1 MPTTLQTSDLLGCEQ
16 EGVLMQESLAVDLPT
31 TVVVS
36 CPIADRE
43 EQAQVNLQDNY
54 ESSIDNHPTASR
66 SDKKTTAPEA
76 ATVSMI
82 PRPKSTPKDTQRNN
96 SKSSSR
102 PSRLAIPVAS
112 SRRAGQ
118 TDQHSTRSQAQT
130 TVNRLE
136 LENTFLLNHN
146 NSLNRDIQHCR
157 QTVQALKSILSQKED
172 VIEQMKHQYQQ
183 AHLKI
188 KFMENIIAG
197 HHHET
202 ERGPTSDDI
211 LEEDMFRLPEDE
223 DEEDEED
230 EEEESLV
237 FLQSLAGR
245 GYFKGESTEDSI
257 ESEDEQDSADGE
269 DEEELAEEDH
279 PLDHGPNYDK
289 ERVLY
294 SYPDDWEG
302 ERMAI
307 ESGSKDDLIDTHM
320 DQSHDA
326 PSINLYQQPNA
337 PYHPT
342 PMNNSKESAN
352 RVQVIRRRPHRQLG
366 PAVNDPALQ
375 PMSAEF
381 AYFDSSSEAECTT
394 DTNDSDRVQEKPV
407 KRVTLRDSGH
417 FQSDMEG
424 QDQHSATYRSLTA
437 FPEDETDQEEPLT
450 WPIEECEDTDSYSGP
465 SAIVPSGDLS
475 QHDVQRQSNSQLQVE
490 PDPRTFSLVLLT
502 HVQVE
507 TDSTRSSSSHD
518 VHYDH
523 QAGNRMG
530 RSENLAQVASDD
542 RNISRSGSKDTV
554 QAEDWSSSSIA
565 TILSGTTE
573 TANSTDFEK
582 DPSKGVLKVGSE
594 RSKKTE
600 GAGSPL
606 PFVLRFSSKV
616 RRSRLLGKPKDK
628 AMSKSPLQGH
638 QEAIPVESK
647 SSGAEATTTL
657 PTMSDT
663 ETRVPLGPATLPITV
678 VEPLDTEASVA
689 ATTAA
694 QATPPDSARKSTIWS
709 RVRSGLGLSKDTK
722 GERVS
727 NATTGPMEVPGQP
740 AVRADKSTGIWKLRP
755 RSRLRPKPTTAV
767 PVSAMVD
774 TNCT

>member
-1 MPTTLQTSDLLGCEQ
+1 
-16 EGVLMQESLAVDLPT
+16 MQESLAVDLPT

-36 CPIADRE
+36 CPIADKE
-43 EQAQVNLQDNY
+43 EQAQVNLQDDH
-54 ESSIDNHPTASR
+54 ESSIDDHPRGSR
-66 SDKKTTAPEA
+66 SEKKTTAPEA

-82 PRPKSTPKDTQRNN
+82 PRPKSTPKDTQRTN

-118 TDQHSTRSQAQT
+118 ADQHSTRPQAQT

-146 NSLNRDIQHCR
+146 SSLNRDIQHCR

-237 FLQSLAGR
+237 FLKSLAGR
-245 GYFKGESTEDSI
+245 GYFKSESTEDSI

-269 DEEELAEEDH
+269 DEEEPVEEDH
-279 PLDHGPNYDK
+279 PLDHGLNYDK

-294 SYPDDWEG
+294 SYPDDWEC
-302 ERMAI
+302 ERVAI
-307 ESGSKDDLIDTHM
+307 ESGSMDDLIDTHM

-366 PAVNDPALQ
+366 PAMNDPALQ

-381 AYFDSSSEAECTT
+381 TFFDSSSEAECTT
-394 DTNDSDRVQEKPV
+394 DTDDFDRIQDKPV

-417 FQSDMEG
+417 FQSDMEA
-424 QDQHSATYRSLTA
+424 QDQSATYRSLTV

-465 SAIVPSGDLS
+465 SATVPSGDLS
-475 QHDVQRQSNSQLQVE
+475 QHGAQLQSNNQSHVG
-490 PDPRTFSLVLLT
+490 PDPRAFSLVLLT

-507 TDSTRSSSSHD
+507 ADGYSTRSSSSHD
-518 VHYDH
+518 HYDH

-530 RSENLAQVASDD
+530 RSESLAQVASDD
-542 RNISRSGSKDTV
+542 RNISKSGSKDTV

-573 TANSTDFEK
+573 TANSIGFEK

-600 GAGSPL
+600 GTASPL

-638 QEAIPVESK
+638 QEAIPVGSK
-647 SSGAEATTTL
+647 SSGAGATV

-663 ETRVPLGPATLPITV
+663 ETPVPLRLTTLPITV

-694 QATPPDSARKSTIWS
+694 RVTPPDSARKSTIWS

-722 GERVS
+722 GEKVS

-774 TNCT
+774 THLYIAN